1 MVKDTQKLC
10 WLLSTKNLSVFEH
23 FVELALKGLVWKM
36 LLGEYFQFEPRI
48 FLHSQYL
55 YIQYRDSVL
64 RKMWDCKYCFSIS
77 LSRRFFNPIS
87 NPIHTTI
94 ITKKRFL
101 KSNLRSESKFS
112 YLHARHKT
120 WKKWMS
126 CFFIIQSHR
135 NRGPDN
141 LEVGRG
147 SVLPTARAME
157 TNFVDVMTFSIW
169 YKVF

>member
-36 LLGEYFQFEPRI
+36 LLGEYFQSEPRI

-112 YLHARHKT
+112 YLHARYKT

-126 CFFIIQSHR
+126 CYLYYLQ
-135 NRGPDN
+135 
-141 LEVGRG
+141 LELWKPILLTLWLSASDIKYFKIFK
-147 SVLPTARAME
+147 SVK
-157 TNFVDVMTFSIW
+157 F
-169 YKVF
+169 

>member
-10 WLLSTKNLSVFEH
+10 WLLSTKSLSVFEH
-23 FVELALKGLVWKM
+23 FVELALKGLIWKM
-36 LLGEYFQFEPRI
+36 LPGEYFQFEPRI
-48 FLHSQYL
+48 FLRSQYL

-64 RKMWDCKYCFSIS
+64 RKMWNCKYCFSIS
-77 LSRRFFNPIS
+77 ISRRFFNPIS

-126 CFFIIQSHR
+126 CYLHYLQ
-135 NRGPDN
+135 
-141 LEVGRG
+141 LELWKPILLTLWL
-147 SVLPTARAME
+147 SVSDIKY
-157 TNFVDVMTFSIW
+157 FKIFKSVKF
-169 YKVF
+169 